1 MADLDKV
8 EPAVIDAQQA
18 VKSIRKQHLVNI
30 CFQLPT
36 MPSAVQIPNGKCIV
50 LFWAN
55 VFLANKTTYLFIL
68 CCQLAS
74 MADSFHSSFNFSL
87 PFRMVL

>member
-30 CFQLPT
+30 WFQLPT

-55 VFLANKTTYLFIL
+55 VFLANKTTYLFKL
-68 CCQLAS
+68 CCQLAA
-74 MADSFHSSFNFSL
+74 MADLSHSKLNYNAF
-87 PFRMVL
+87 P